1 MMNKELI
8 LCYTELKW
16 TGMFFF
22 VAVLIIRL
30 RLIEHST
37 ERAKGAECAECAER
51 AKGASAQS
59 AQSAQRAQRTGLLHI
74 YIFGTSEFCILT

>member
-37 ERAKGAECAECAER
+37 ERAKGAECAECAEC
-51 AKGASAQS
+51 AKGAENWSF
-59 AQSAQRAQRTGLLHI
+59 TYL
-74 YIFGTSEFCILT
+74 YIWDERVLYFNIK